1 MEVGTR
7 DRSVSGRGIAH
18 AKSDSLVHGGDFSR
32 TDSIIIH
39 RLHRRRVLIIRLGRA
54 RRMDRESALWKKK
67 HTGESWLEIGHA
79 CAQSSADER
88 SPPTRG
94 AWIPKCIFPVLAM
107 CEITRYPWILEDFL
121 SLSLIG
127 KNEQKKSSQ
136 ADYFA

>member
-1 MEVGTR
+1 MEVGTK

-67 HTGESWLEIGHA
+67 HTGERAGLRSVTPVHSPPQTNDSLRLEVHGFLNVFFQSWLCVRLQIPL
-79 CAQSSADER
+79 D
-88 SPPTRG
+88 TRG
-94 AWIPKCIFPVLAM
+94 FFELVI
-107 CEITRYPWILEDFL
+107 
-121 SLSLIG
+121 
-127 KNEQKKSSQ
+127 NQ
-136 ADYFA
+136 